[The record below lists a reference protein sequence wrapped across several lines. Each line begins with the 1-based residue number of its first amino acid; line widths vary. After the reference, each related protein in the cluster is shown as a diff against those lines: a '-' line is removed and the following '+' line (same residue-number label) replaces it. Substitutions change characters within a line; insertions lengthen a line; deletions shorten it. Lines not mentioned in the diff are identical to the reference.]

1 MNKKLTDILSIIV
14 GIMSI
19 LVIIYRIIFLMIPEI
34 IKGFETFHI
43 PRIFG
48 ALSLLV

>member
-1 MNKKLTDILSIIV
+1 MDKKFTNLLSIIV

-19 LVIIYRIIFLMIPEI
+19 FVVIYRIIFLMIPEI
-34 IKGFETFHI
+34 IKGFETDNI
-43 PRIFG
+43 PKIFG